1 MLEMF
6 HQFEFWSLV
15 DVAIV
20 AYILYHMLLLL
31 RGTRAAQM
39 LTGILILA
47 IAAVFST
54 LVPLTTLNWIMS
66 KFYSSFII
74 IVVVLFQEDIRNVL
88 RRVGKKTF
96 IPATEQQSSGQVL
109 DEITRAAF
117 NLSAA
122 HIGAIIVIERHILL
136 SQYINIGVAL
146 DARISSEILCS
157 IFHPTSPIHD
167 GAVIIQGA
175 RISAAGCFLPLT
187 QEEGLNP
194 NLGTR
199 HRAGIGISQETDAVV
214 VLVSEETGRVHVAVD
229 GKLSLMVDAE
239 NLRLRLA
246 KFLVIDNGGSSKNSK
261 KPFIDVLNK
270 NRSGRT

>member
-1 MLEMF
+1 MGGSRLVLEIF
-6 HQFEFWSLV
+6 EQFSFWSFV

-20 AYILYHMLLLL
+20 AFLLFQVLLLL

-74 IVVVLFQEDIRNVL
+74 IVVVLFQDDIRNVL
-88 RRVGKKTF
+88 RRVGKKSF
-96 IPATEQQSSGQVL
+96 IPSTEKQSSGQVL

-117 NLSAA
+117 SLSASR
-122 HIGAIIVIERHILL
+122 IGAIIVVQRNIIL

-146 DARISSEILCS
+146 DARISSELICS
-157 IFHPTSPIHD
+157 IFHPTSPVHD
-167 GAVIIQGA
+167 GAIIIQGA
-175 RISAAGCFLPLT
+175 RLSAAGCFLPLT

-199 HRAGIGISQETDAVV
+199 HRAGIGISQETDALV
-214 VLVSEETGRVHVAVD
+214 VLVSEETGKVSVVVD
-229 GKLSLMVDAE
+229 GLLTPITDGP
-239 NLRLRLA
+239 RLREALVKYLA
-246 KFLVIDNGGSSKNSK
+246 IAEEKIIS
-261 KPFIDVLNK
+261 
-270 NRSGRT
+270 